1 MRAAWWRDV
10 DGTTLRLDL
19 AAGLLGALLVLPQ
32 GIAFAQLAG
41 LPPQYGLYTAVVP
54 CVVAALFGSSR
65 HVVSG
70 PTNANSLALFA
81 MLSPLAL
88 VASPE
93 YVGLALAVTLLVGL
107 MQLTLGAL
115 RLGAVAN
122 FISPTVLLGFTCGA
136 ATLIAIHALKELLG
150 LDLPSGM
157 GGLEVLSQ
165 VAGAALTSPQ
175 RIDILALTVGAATLL
190 CAALARRI
198 DKRLPHMLLGLAA
211 GTFIAWAALSPA
223 FAAIIPAPLRHAIAT
238 VGAIPGAIP
247 PLSVPSFEWSRV
259 PDLLG
264 IAAALTIVA
273 LGQDFSIAKAI
284 AQRSGQRIDPNREF
298 VGQGLSNV
306 AGSFFS
312 SYVSCGSLNRS
323 LPNYE
328 AGARTPLASV
338 FAAILLVV
346 LVSFTAQLLATIPL
360 AAVSGLLLLVAWGL
374 FDLASLRRLARVS
387 RTELAIAGTTFAATI
402 TMRLELAILFGTLL
416 ALVVYL
422 YRTSRPNMRVL
433 LPDPRSPDRRFTP
446 IEELEQPVHECPQ
459 LKLVRMEGS
468 VYFAAVPHVSD
479 RLLEFRRDHPGQKH
493 LLIPA
498 KSMNFIDAAG
508 ADVWERE
515 LRERR
520 AQGGDLYFH
529 RPRSAVLELWRQS
542 GFLARLGTDHIFPT
556 KRIAIASIYARMDPE
571 VCKTCPARA
580 FEECAAVATDEPAQ
594 PGR

>member
-1 MRAAWWRDV
+1 MVRDV
-10 DGTTLRLDL
+10 NAKTLRLDL
-19 AAGLLGALLVLPQ
+19 VAGLLGALLVLPQ

-41 LPPQYGLYTAVVP
+41 LPPQYGLYTAIVP
-54 CVVAALFGSSR
+54 CIVAAFFGSSR

-157 GGLEVLSQ
+157 GALEILLQ
-165 VAGAALTSPQ
+165 VARAALTSPQ
-175 RIDILALTVGAATLL
+175 RIDGPALTVGAATLF
-190 CAALARRI
+190 CAAIARRI
-198 DKRLPHMLLGLAA
+198 DKRLPHMLLALAA

-223 FAAIIPAPLRHAIAT
+223 FDAITPASLRHTVAT
-238 VGAIPGAIP
+238 VGVIPGAIP
-247 PLSVPSFEWSRV
+247 PFSVPSFEWSRL

-273 LGQDFSIAKAI
+273 LGQDISIAKAI
-284 AQRSGQRIDPNREF
+284 ALRSGQRIDANREF

-328 AGARTPLASV
+328 AGAHTPLAAV
-338 FAAILLVV
+338 FAAILLVA
-346 LVSFTAQLLATIPL
+346 LVSFMGPLLAMIPL
-360 AAVSGLLLLVAWGL
+360 AAVSALLLLVAWGL
-374 FDLASLRRLARVS
+374 FDLASLRRLAQVS
-387 RTELAIAGTTFAATI
+387 RTELAIAGTTFVATI

-416 ALVVYL
+416 SLVVYL

-433 LPDPRSPDRRFTP
+433 LPDPRSPERRFTP
-446 IEELEQPVHECPQ
+446 IEELDQPVQECPQ

-515 LRERR
+515 LRDRR
-520 AQGGDLYFH
+520 AGGGDLYFH
-529 RPRSAVLELWRQS
+529 RPRSEVVEFWRQT
-542 GFLARLGTDHIFPT
+542 GFLARLGTTNVFST

-571 VCKTCPARA
+571 VCKTCSARA
-580 FEECAAVATDEPAQ
+580 FEECAAIARDEPSQ